1 MATSSEEIGLLVHK
15 AIDQLTAIKSSAW
28 LVDAGGNGDSM
39 KDLKNAH
46 SRLKDIV
53 SQLGLTIAEFD
64 RKPV

>member
-15 AIDQLTAIKSSAW
+15 AIDQLTAIKASAW
-28 LVDAGGNGDSM
+28 LVDAGGNGDSL

-46 SRLKDIV
+46 HRLKDIV